1 MRKVFLFLS
10 AVLVSLAMQAT
21 VVTKDIT
28 LSDFSGNATFDG
40 STITASDN
48 SWQGIYK
55 NDGYSAFALAESH
68 YTELIVELSA
78 EPDVNVFVQVS
89 YSDALSNDFT
99 ITTAQTS
106 GRLTLASANVTSV
119 AIKLVDA
126 GSATLSKVYFY
137 EVIGKADEDEIF
149 TGPQDLGDNWQWD
162 NRVEVSGSAFTAAHE
177 GDVIRYTYTSLTDA
191 QCAVRTQDAD
201 YNLIQLA
208 NAGEYGAISPEM
220 SEPASCSFMLTATDV
235 ANLQS
240 KGLFITGKNMTIQ
253 NVTLVTYSQ
262 QIMVETE
269 LNSGEEVID
278 WNAHWE
284 HTEGLPTLAAGDELR
299 VVLSALDESNNYQI
313 YFKYDWENEHALAVT
328 GIDAITPKVYSV
340 TLTAEQAAAINAAGK
355 LFVNGTGVTLSR
367 FAIAQPMSI
376 YDERIIWSGNHAV
389 GSWNALN
396 ISASEISGLKA
407 GNIICIQIAELSRE
421 SEDDQVLLQHSYT
434 NFDPNVQYRFAANN
448 AVAPMTLEIPV
459 TAKMRDELRNQNLTI
474 NGLNFT
480 ISHVII
486 KEGAPVTTNSK
497 FLSVTSAGMATFIVP
512 FNVQDLPDGVEAYEL
527 TNSGD
532 EVIWANPVSA
542 LEADK
547 PVLIV
552 AAEGEYE
559 FVSEPDASDD
569 ISGKTGTYTNGALV
583 GTYVGIASIPASD
596 GTVNNYVLQNGAS
609 GVGFYQVKATT
620 CSIAPY
626 RAYLSCGYDASSV
639 SSSAPK
645 MRIVFHKD
653 APTGVESIQPSVI
666 SSQKILRNGQ
676 ILIIRDGRTYNVLG
690 QMAQ

>member
-1 MRKVFLFLS
+1 MRKIFLFLS

-21 VVTKDIT
+21 VVTQDFN
-28 LSDFSGNATFDG
+28 LSDFSGNASFDG
-40 STITASDN
+40 SVITASDD

-55 NDGYSAFALAESH
+55 NDGYSAFALSESH
-68 YTELIVELSA
+68 YTDLIVELSA

-89 YSDALSNDFT
+89 YSDASSNDFT
-99 ITTAQTS
+99 ITTAQTF

-119 AIKLVDA
+119 AIKLVAA

-137 EVIGKADEDEIF
+137 KVVGKAGEDEIF
-149 TGPQDLGDNWQWD
+149 TGPKDLGDNWQWD
-162 NRVEVSGSAFTAAHE
+162 NRVEVSGSAFAAAHE
-177 GDVIRYTYTSLTDA
+177 GDVIRYTYTSLADA
-191 QCAVRTQDAD
+191 QCAVRTQDAE

-208 NAGEYGAISPEM
+208 NAGEYGDVTSEM
-220 SEPASCSFMLTATDV
+220 STPASCSFLLTATDV

-253 NVTLVTYSQ
+253 SVTLVTYAQ
-262 QIMVETE
+262 QLMVETE
-269 LNSGEEVID
+269 LNSGAEVID

-299 VVLSALDESNNYQI
+299 VVLSANDGEGNYQI

-328 GIDAITPKVYSV
+328 GIDATTPKVYSV
-340 TLTAEQAAAINAAGK
+340 TLTAEQASAINAAGK

-376 YDERIIWSGNHAV
+376 YDERIIWSGEHVV

-396 ISASEISGLKA
+396 ISASEISSLKA

-421 SEDDQVLLQHSYT
+421 SEDNQVLLQHSYT
-434 NFDPNVQYRFAANN
+434 NFDPNVQYRFAVNN

-474 NGLNFT
+474 NGLNYT

-486 KEGAPVTTNSK
+486 KEGTPVNTISK
-497 FLSVTSAGMATFIVP
+497 FLSVSSAGMATVVVP
-512 FNVQDLPDGVEAYEL
+512 FDVLSLPAGVAAYEL
-527 TNSGD
+527 TNDGS
-532 EVIWANPVSA
+532 EVIMATEVSA

-559 FVSEPDASDD
+559 FESEEGASDD
-569 ISGKTGTYTNGALV
+569 ISEKTGTYTNGALI

-620 CSIAPY
+620 CSIAAY

-653 APTGVESIQPSVI
+653 APTGVEN
-666 SSQKILRNGQ
+666 SQKSKVESRKLIKNGQ
-676 ILIIRDGRTYNVLG
+676 VIIIRGNKEYNVLG
-690 QMAQ
+690 QQL